1 VTQELAVA
9 EPEPL
14 TETAGTHLVRHVP
27 RARADDRVDEVL
39 DALRGEAYADV
50 DAVYVVDAVG
60 RLRGLVTLPSLL
72 TAREDRPLSELMEAE
87 APHARIGDDQERV
100 ATLAVEYALTSVPV
114 TGEDEVLLGVVPAR
128 ALIDVLRREHEED
141 IHRLA
146 GFTGGSQQARDALS
160 EPPLR
165 RLRHRLP
172 WLIVG
177 LAGSMIATLVVASF
191 EGALE
196 QRVAIAFFVPAIVY
210 LADAIGT
217 QTEAIAVRSLSLG
230 PFRIGRM
237 LWQEMGTGLL
247 IGAVLGSIA
256 VAGVA
261 LAFDDALLGLTVG
274 IAILVAGT
282 IATSI
287 GLLLPWVLERLGFD
301 PAFGSGPVATVIQD
315 VLSLLAYFVTAELL
329 LL

>member
-1 VTQELAVA
+1 
-9 EPEPL
+9 
-14 TETAGTHLVRHVP
+14 
-27 RARADDRVDEVL
+27 
-39 DALRGEAYADV
+39 
-50 DAVYVVDAVG
+50 
-60 RLRGLVTLPSLL
+60 
-72 TAREDRPLSELMEAE
+72 MEAE

>member
-1 VTQELAVA
+1 VTRKVAVA
-9 EPEPL
+9 APEPL
-14 TETAGTHLVRHVP
+14 AETAGTHLVRHVP
-27 RARADDRVDEVL
+27 RGRADDRVEETL
-39 DALRGEAYADV
+39 AALRGEAYSDV
-50 DAVYVVDAVG
+50 DAVYVVDSVG
-60 RLRGLVTLPSLL
+60 RLRGLVTLPTLL
-72 TAREDRPLSELMEAE
+72 AAREDRPLSELMEAE
-87 APHARIGDDQERV
+87 TPRAHIGDDQERV

-114 TGEDEVLLGVVPAR
+114 TGDDEVLLGVVPAR
-128 ALIDVLRREHEED
+128 ALLDVLRREHEED

-146 GFTGGSQQARDALS
+146 GFTGGSQQARDALTES
-160 EPPLR
+160 PLR

-196 QRVAIAFFVPAIVY
+196 KRVAIAFFVPAIVY

-261 LAFDDALLGLTVG
+261 VAFDDALLGLTVG

-282 IATSI
+282 LATSI
-287 GLLLPWVLERLGFD
+287 GLLLPWLLERLGFD

-315 VLSLLAYFVTAELL
+315 VLSLLAYFVTAQILL
-329 LL
+329 F